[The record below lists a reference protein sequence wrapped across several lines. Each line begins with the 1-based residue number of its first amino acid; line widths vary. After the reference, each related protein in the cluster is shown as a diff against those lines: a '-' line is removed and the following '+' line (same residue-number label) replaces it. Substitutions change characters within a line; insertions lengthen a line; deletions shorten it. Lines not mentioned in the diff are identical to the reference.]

1 MQYIYRVYI
10 YVCWRA
16 GVLALL
22 LLYYLYE
29 RSVTTAYY
37 EDGRAVTGAR
47 NCHQNVCADW
57 WMVKSSGHQ
66 GVGGEVR
73 WVGFLVA
80 CFLYIRSIPTHE
92 KLYSVGRCGPNTTFK
107 SRFFLGWVGLGFGKF
122 FGFIMVFTC
131 FPTQQ
136 NL

>member
-1 MQYIYRVYI
+1 M
-10 YVCWRA
+10 
-16 GVLALL
+16 LALL

-92 KLYSVGRCGPNTTFK
+92 NCIVWEDVARIPLLNLVFS
-107 SRFFLGWVGLGFGKF
+107 WVGLALGLGLSL
-122 FGFIMVFTC
+122 IHI
-131 FPTQQ
+131 
-136 NL
+136 